1 MHTRTHYLPIEDA
14 NVGMLLAEAVRDRF
28 QMPLLPAGSTLNEE
42 NLQQLLAHGV
52 DFLCITYADERSAE
66 EIAAQTAEVARSVAA
81 IFASADL
88 AEPVM
93 AALFHQIL
101 SYRST

>member
-1 MHTRTHYLPIEDA
+1 MRTRTHYLPIEDA
-14 NVGMLLAEAVRDRF
+14 SVGMLLAEAVRDHF
-28 QMPLLPAGSTLNEE
+28 QMPLLPAGSTLNAE

-52 DFLCITYADERSAE
+52 DFLCIAVADERSDE
-66 EIAAQTAEVARSVAA
+66 DIAAQTEEATRCVTG

-93 AALFHQIL
+93 AALFNQIL
-101 SYRST
+101 LYRST